1 VLSENYVNAA
11 CYAVLYG
18 RPSLLQNY
26 FIILRVHGSF
36 FAWSLQHEK
45 RERPG
50 GGVSLR
56 IRRDFPS
63 TAPMMWGL
71 ALHGIELEFA
81 DDSL

>member
-11 CYAVLYG
+11 CCEVG
-18 RPSLLQNY
+18 RPTADY
-26 FIILRVHGSF
+26 FIVRVRDSF
-36 FAWSLQHEK
+36 FALRLQHEK
-45 RERPG
+45 RP

-71 ALHGIELEFA
+71 VLHGIELEFA

>member
-1 VLSENYVNAA
+1 MPLDASH
-11 CYAVLYG
+11 CRL
-18 RPSLLQNY
+18 
-26 FIILRVHGSF
+26 FHF
-36 FAWSLQHEK
+36 LQHEK
-45 RERPG
+45 RP

-71 ALHGIELEFA
+71 VLHGIELEFA